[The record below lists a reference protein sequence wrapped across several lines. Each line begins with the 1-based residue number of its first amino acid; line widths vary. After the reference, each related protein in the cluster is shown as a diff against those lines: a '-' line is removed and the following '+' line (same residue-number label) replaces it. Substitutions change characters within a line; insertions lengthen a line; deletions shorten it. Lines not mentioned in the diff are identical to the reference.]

1 MNGTTP
7 GSNRP
12 IARVVAIVATATL
25 VGIGVALLVG
35 NPTYIPAHGG
45 EDLRIYLD
53 HTDRWLHGGSYYDPR
68 QLTGQPY
75 QHVNEDSLY
84 PPPSAIFF
92 LPFLWVP
99 WPVWWLVP
107 LAVIVASVIRS
118 RPSFWVWPL
127 IAACAVAPRTISL
140 TIYGNTTM
148 WVAASVAAAL
158 SWRIPSVLVLLKP
171 TLLPFALIDVRR
183 RAWWVGL
190 AGLGI
195 ASVAMLPMWSDWLT
209 AVLNLRGDDWTH
221 NGFDVA
227 YILIPVIAWLGTP
240 GRVRGWRSRTV
251 ATVSPRP
258 SSDP

>member
-1 MNGTTP
+1 
-7 GSNRP
+7 
-12 IARVVAIVATATL
+12 
-25 VGIGVALLVG
+25 
-35 NPTYIPAHGG
+35 
-45 EDLRIYLD
+45 
-53 HTDRWLHGGSYYDPR
+53 
-68 QLTGQPY
+68 
-75 QHVNEDSLY
+75 
-84 PPPSAIFF
+84 
-92 LPFLWVP
+92 
-99 WPVWWLVP
+99 
-107 LAVIVASVIRS
+107 
-118 RPSFWVWPL
+118 
-127 IAACAVAPRTISL
+127 
-140 TIYGNTTM
+140 M